1 MRDVRQQTLL
11 IPVVFPEP
19 DIETDPNI
27 EGLNGFDVTLLG
39 YWEIPGGTSP
49 ETAREM
55 HETDAK
61 AVLYEMAANLSRAG
75 ASTDIQLH
83 FGSGDEAQ
91 EELQDRIV
99 TETNPDGVLVP
110 DNITMLNNI
119 LVPLRDNRR
128 QDKIVD
134 FVSVFD
140 IETIFVIELYH
151 AAADDAAV
159 EPARKMLEGVKQ
171 TLLDRGFS
179 EADVEITVEVTDD
192 ASASIV
198 ERSRDHNLVVMGETE
213 EEDIPTRFLG
223 PVYETIDAETDT
235 PIAVIREC

>member
-11 IPVVFPEP
+11 IPVVFPDPE
-19 DIETDPNI
+19 IETDPNI
-27 EGLNGFDVTLLG
+27 EGLEGFDITLLG
-39 YWEIPGGTSP
+39 YWEIPGGTTP

-55 HETDAK
+55 HETEAE

-83 FGSGDEAQ
+83 FGPEGDGQ

-99 TETNPDGVLVP
+99 AETDPDGVLVP
-110 DNITMLNNI
+110 DNLTMLNNI

-140 IETIFVIELYH
+140 HDMIFVIELSH
-151 AAADDAAV
+151 AAADEAAV
-159 EPARKMLEGVKQ
+159 ESATEMLEDVKA

-179 EADVEITVEVTDD
+179 EADIEITVEVTDD

-198 ERSRDHNLVVMGETE
+198 ERARDHNLVVIGETE
-213 EEDIPTRFLG
+213 ESAIPDRFLG
-223 PVYETIDAETDT
+223 PVYETIHEETDT
-235 PIAVIREC
+235 PIAIIRK

>member
-11 IPVVFPEP
+11 IPVVFPDPE
-19 DIETDPNI
+19 IETDPTI
-27 EGLNGFDVTLLG
+27 EGLEGFDITLLG
-39 YWEIPGGTSP
+39 YWEIPGGTTP

-55 HETDAK
+55 HETEAK

-75 ASTDIQLH
+75 ASTEIQLH
-83 FGSGDEAQ
+83 FGPGGEGL
-91 EELQDRIV
+91 EKLQDHIV
-99 TETNPDGVLVP
+99 AETDPDGVLIP
-110 DNITMLNNI
+110 DNLSMLNNI

-128 QDKIVD
+128 QDKIID

-140 IETIFVIELYH
+140 HDMIFVIELYH

-159 EPARKMLEGVKQ
+159 EVASEMLEGVKE

-179 EADVEITVEVTDD
+179 EADIEITVEVTDD
-192 ASASIV
+192 ASAAIV

-213 EEDIPTRFLG
+213 EGAIPERFLG
-223 PVYETIDAETDT
+223 PVYETIDEETDT
-235 PIAVIREC
+235 PIAVIRA